1 MIALAD
7 CAVTVSDTQM
17 ATDWWVEKLGF
28 SVHKVGGSDHS
39 VMVAPPGDKFVLHL
53 CAGIEPVEPGNTGI
67 AFMTDEIEALV
78 ARMEAAGVRF
88 TEPLKRESWGAM
100 AKFADPDGNV
110 FWLLGASASFVR
122 SESARRAP
130 GIARSARV
138 SAGKRSGSRTK
149 RRTRNAAPR

>member
-7 CAVTVSDTQM
+7 CAVTVSDTQK

-28 SVHKVGGSDHS
+28 SVHKVGSGDHS

-78 ARMEAAGVRF
+78 ARMETAGVRF
-88 TEPLKRESWGAM
+88 TEPLRRGSWGAM
-100 AKFADPDGNV
+100 AKFSDPDGNV
-110 FWLLGASASFVR
+110 FWLLGAPATFVR
-122 SESARRAP
+122 SETARRAP
-130 GIARSARV
+130 GTGRGARV
-138 SAGKRSGSRTK
+138 SSRKRSGSRSK
-149 RRTRNAAPR
+149 RRTRYEAPR